1 MMTEEQEGSFGGD
14 VYYLDGG
21 NGFRGVCMCPH

>member
-1 MMTEEQEGSFGGD
+1 MTKEQEGCFGGD
-14 VYYLDGG
+14 VYYLGGG